1 MKLIQSMAVLIG
13 MALAFG
19 GGYWLATSRGPR
31 NGQQAGPGGRKIL
44 YWHDPMHPSYRSDK
58 PGIAPDCGMRL
69 EPVYADEGPGAAA
82 SKGDVAYY
90 KDPARPEY
98 RSDKPGI
105 NPETGNDLVPVY
117 QTAPPGTITVSPER
131 QQLIGV
137 TYAVA
142 QPVRAD
148 QTIRAVGRVAYDET
162 RISRVNARVEGW
174 VDRVMVNETGQQVQV
189 GQPLLTIYSP
199 ELLASQQEYL
209 LALRSR
215 RVLAGSTV
223 PGVPAQTDSLV
234 DAARQRLA
242 LFDLSQAQIEQVAR
256 TGEAI
261 QTVTLH
267 SPASGV
273 LIDRK
278 VYPKMKI
285 GPETE
290 LFTIADLSRVWI
302 IADVY
307 EYEAFHIRIGMPGNV
322 SVPALGNVQLR
333 GRVTQIL
340 PSVDSQTRTLQVRL
354 EAANPGLRL
363 RPEMFVEANF
373 PLNRSAAVAVPS
385 SAVMDTG
392 IRKTVYIA
400 REGGVIEPRAVETG
414 ARFGEM
420 VEIVKGLAAGER
432 VVASGNFLIDSES
445 QMKAAADGPPASSAA
460 EASAPRSGG
469 HRH

>member
-1 MKLIQSMAVLIG
+1 MKVIQGIAVLVGI
-13 MALAFG
+13 ALAFG
-19 GGYWLATSRGPR
+19 GGYWFATSRGVA
-31 NGQQAGPGGRKIL
+31 NGPQAGPGGRKIL
-44 YWHDPMHPSYRSDK
+44 YWHDPMHPSYKSDK

-69 EPVYADEGPGAAA
+69 EPVYADEGPGGAAP
-82 SKGDVAYY
+82 KGKIAYY
-90 KDPARPEY
+90 KDPAQPEY
-98 RSDKPGI
+98 RSDKAGI

-117 QTAPPGTITVSPER
+117 ETAPPGTITVSPER

-162 RISRVNARVEGW
+162 RVSRVNARVEGW
-174 VDRVMVNETGQQVQV
+174 VDQVMVNETGQQVRV

-199 ELLASQQEYL
+199 ELLATQQEYL
-209 LALRSR
+209 LALRNR
-215 RVLAGSTV
+215 KVLAGSTV
-223 PGVPAQTDSLV
+223 PGVPTQTESLV
-234 DAARQRLA
+234 NASRQRLA
-242 LFDLSQAQIEQVAR
+242 LFDLSQAQIEQVTR
-256 TGEAI
+256 TGEPI
-261 QTVTLH
+261 QTVRLH

-273 LIDRK
+273 LIGRK

-285 GPETE
+285 GPEME

-302 IADVY
+302 VADVY
-307 EYEAFHIRIGMPGNV
+307 EYEASNIRIGMPG
-322 SVPALGNVQLR
+322 SIHVPALGGMQLR
-333 GRVTQIL
+333 TRVTQIL
-340 PSVDSQTRTLQVRL
+340 PAVDPQTRTLQVRL

-363 RPEMFVEANF
+363 RPEMFVEASF
-373 PLNRSAAVAVPS
+373 PIHRSAAVAIPS

-392 IRKTVYIA
+392 TRQTVYLA

-420 VEIVKGLAAGER
+420 VEIRKGLAAGDR
-432 VVASGNFLIDSES
+432 VVSSGNFLIDSES
-445 QMKAAADGPPASSAA
+445 QMKAAGDGPPMPSAA
-460 EASAPRSGG
+460 EETAPHGGG